1 MSQLFATLRTV
12 VCQAPLS
19 TGFSR
24 QEYWSE
30 LPCPP
35 PGHLPDPGIKPT
47 SLTSADLAGRF
58 FTTSTTWEAQSAA
71 YPHGIVIEREEKQ
84 TFLQILNLKLD
95 TFVYELLGVG

>member
-1 MSQLFATLRTV
+1 MRAQQCTTLWTLWTV

-35 PGHLPDPGIKPT
+35 PGDSPHPAIKPASPL
-47 SLTSADLAGRF
+47 SLALQADSSPDEPSGKP
-58 FTTSTTWEAQSAA
+58 TQHS
-71 YPHGIVIEREEKQ
+71 
-84 TFLQILNLKLD
+84 
-95 TFVYELLGVG
+95 